1 MNETP
6 NPQCLQCL
14 VRCAHHRIPSPAQH
28 FTSSPSR
35 AVSTPTSYVRR
46 ALEKPCAGP
55 HNLSP
60 GLVFPHQFPFDTP
73 ASDNRVRD
81 GRLRGTRPDPGIREP
96 SACRPERCE
105 RREPSKPTRAGTDQ
119 GGPVRDAAAMANV
132 EQPGSPV
139 QSGPV
144 FQKCWQRQPSITAFI
159 SMRLGDQRFA
169 ANEDL
174 GSGARRWCEGS
185 TPTVTREPLGT
196 KEMKTGKH
204 SPPTIN
210 DASMPCENER
220 HARLASLIEPSEVD
234 GGHT

>member
-6 NPQCLQCL
+6 NPQCFQCL
-14 VRCAHHRIPSPAQH
+14 VRNAHHLIPSPAQH

-46 ALEKPCAGP
+46 ALDKPCAGP
-55 HNLSP
+55 HNPSP
-60 GLVFPHQFPFDTP
+60 ALGFPHQFPFDTP

-81 GRLRGTRPDPGIREP
+81 GRYGEPAPILGSANPVPAAPRGA
-96 SACRPERCE
+96 SAAR
-105 RREPSKPTRAGTDQ
+105 PSKPPSGYRPRRSGKSV
-119 GGPVRDAAAMANV
+119 GREPKR

-144 FQKCWQRQPSITAFI
+144 FQKRWQRQPPITAFI
-159 SMRLGDQRFA
+159 SMLLVGQRFA

-185 TPTVTREPLGT
+185 TPTVTREPLGA
-196 KEMKTGKH
+196 KDKKTGKH
-204 SPPTIN
+204 SPPSIN